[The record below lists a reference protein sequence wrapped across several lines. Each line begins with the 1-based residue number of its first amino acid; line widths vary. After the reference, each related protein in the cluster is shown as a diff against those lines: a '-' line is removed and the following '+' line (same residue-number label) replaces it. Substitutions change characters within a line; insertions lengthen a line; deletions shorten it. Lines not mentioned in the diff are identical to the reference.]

1 MTTAAIER
9 NKVSQPDYDISVIIC
24 AYTEERWG
32 DLVASVESVRRQTL
46 RRGEVI
52 VVVDHNPR
60 LLRRAQEHLQGV
72 VVVEN
77 TDVRGLRVARN
88 SGIAAARGEIM
99 AFLDDD
105 AVAVPDRLLLLSAT
119 GTYSLVLVTGGAVTP
134 LWMGSKP

>member
-24 AYTEERWG
+24 AYTEDRWG

-46 RRGEVI
+46 PPGEVI

-77 TDVRGLRVARN
+77 TDVRGLRGARN

-105 AVAVPDRLLLLSAT
+105 AVAVPEWL
-119 GTYSLVLVTGGAVTP
+119 LVLCVGYTHALVLGTCAGVKSFR
-134 LWMGSKP
+134 W